1 MSIVRNIGN
10 MMQVSENQTINFN
23 KDIVMTVPQIDGT
36 EQSIIVCRLYC
47 TIVAS
52 KSIQYYMDVE
62 NADMFER
69 MKDTIQVEI
78 DSYKNQAIKIAQENN
93 VPII

>member
-1 MSIVRNIGN
+1 MSTVRDIGN

-23 KDIVMTVPQIDGT
+23 KDIVMTIPQMDGS
-36 EQSIIVCRLYC
+36 EQSTTICRLYC
-47 TIVAS
+47 TIVENQ
-52 KSIQYYMDVE
+52 SIQYYMTVE
-62 NADMFER
+62 NLDIFNR

-78 DSYKNQAIKIAQENN
+78 NKFKEEAKTIASSNN